1 MDHLEGLCPE
11 VDPKE
16 SEEHEEINTLDET
29 NDNVQTKTKETQNL
43 DTFLGEEGSHVEE
56 QEQLTKGNKTVNLK
70 LREKNDRCLN
80 FYLIRGFC
88 RYFKTV
94 NIFYRTNSGRT
105 LL

>member
-43 DTFLGEEGSHVEE
+43 DTFLGEEGSHVGE
-56 QEQLTKGNKTVNLK
+56 QEQLTKGNKTVN
-70 LREKNDRCLN
+70 
-80 FYLIRGFC
+80 F
-88 RYFKTV
+88 
-94 NIFYRTNSGRT
+94 
-105 LL
+105 